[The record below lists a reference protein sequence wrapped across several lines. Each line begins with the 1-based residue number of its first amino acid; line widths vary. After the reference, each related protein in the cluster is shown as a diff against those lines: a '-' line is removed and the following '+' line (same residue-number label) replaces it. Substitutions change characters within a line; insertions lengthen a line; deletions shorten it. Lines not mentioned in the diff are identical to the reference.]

1 MVAVS
6 LKKFF
11 QAEDGI
17 RDAQESRGLGDVYK
31 RQPIILIVVLLT
43 AACGHDPGG
52 KDKIA
57 VIDWDKAFSAHPKQ
71 TVLKQGEAELQK
83 LLRYREEQAEI
94 AKTQIAGLTR
104 LQQLKQNSKANFLD
118 AGFQTQMYAAEA
130 KERKKLLDAYDAAV
144 KEADAALAEQEKELE
159 DAYQLKIL
167 NLRLRLEAIKMRP
180 AEREV
185 VQNELNQVQSEREQQ
200 RQQILAAKNKI
211 IGAKM
216 EPLVVETQARLK
228 QHAEQLQQ
236 EMQGDMSGVLSKDQ
250 SDLAKVPEALTKAMA
265 AIDKQAD
272 KLQESNEKL
281 RAGIRN
287 DIESN
292 VIKLAHERQYTIVF
306 HSVKV
311 NIKADDITDDVVKA
325 LQNMK

>member
-1 MVAVS
+1 MRW
-6 LKKFF
+6 LT
-11 QAEDGI
+11 
-17 RDAQESRGLGDVYK
+17 
-31 RQPIILIVVLLT
+31 PIILIVVLLT

-71 TVLKQGEAELQK
+71 TVLKQDEAELQK

-200 RQQILAAKNKI
+200 RQQILAEKNKI

-216 EPLVVETQARLK
+216 EPLVAETQARLK

-250 SDLAKVPEALTKAMA
+250 SDLAKVPEALIKAMA

>member
-1 MVAVS
+1 MRW
-6 LKKFF
+6 LT
-11 QAEDGI
+11 
-17 RDAQESRGLGDVYK
+17 
-31 RQPIILIVVLLT
+31 PIILIVVLLT

-167 NLRLRLEAIKMRP
+167 NFRLRLEAIKMRP

-200 RQQILAAKNKI
+200 RQQILAAKNQI

-216 EPLVVETQARLK
+216 EPLVAETQARLK

>member
-1 MVAVS
+1 MRW
-6 LKKFF
+6 LT
-11 QAEDGI
+11 
-17 RDAQESRGLGDVYK
+17 
-31 RQPIILIVVLLT
+31 PIILIVVLLT

-52 KDKIA
+52 KDKID

-104 LQQLKQNSKANFLD
+104 LQQLKQNSKANFMD

-167 NLRLRLEAIKMRP
+167 NFRLRLEAIKMRP

>member
-1 MVAVS
+1 MRW
-6 LKKFF
+6 LT
-11 QAEDGI
+11 
-17 RDAQESRGLGDVYK
+17 
-31 RQPIILIVVLLT
+31 PIILIVVLLT

-83 LLRYREEQAEI
+83 LLRYRDEQAEI

-130 KERKKLLDAYDAAV
+130 KERKKLLDAYDSAV

-185 VQNELNQVQSEREQQ
+185 VQNELNKVQSEREQQ

-216 EPLVVETQARLK
+216 EPLVAETQARLK

-236 EMQGDMSGVLSKDQ
+236 EMQGDMSVVLSKDQ
-250 SDLAKVPEALTKAMA
+250 SDLAKVPEALTTAMA

-281 RAGIRN
+281 KDSIRN

>member
-1 MVAVS
+1 MRW
-6 LKKFF
+6 LT
-11 QAEDGI
+11 
-17 RDAQESRGLGDVYK
+17 
-31 RQPIILIVVLLT
+31 PIILIVVLLT

-104 LQQLKQNSKANFLD
+104 LQQLKQNSKANFMD

-167 NLRLRLEAIKMRP
+167 NFRLRLEAIKMRP

-250 SDLAKVPEALTKAMA
+250 SDLAKVPEALNKAMA

>member
-1 MVAVS
+1 MRW
-6 LKKFF
+6 LT
-11 QAEDGI
+11 
-17 RDAQESRGLGDVYK
+17 
-31 RQPIILIVVLLT
+31 PIILIVVLLT

-83 LLRYREEQAEI
+83 LLRYREEHAEI

-104 LQQLKQNSKANFLD
+104 LQQLKQNSKANFMD

-167 NLRLRLEAIKMRP
+167 NFRLRLEAIKMRP

>member
-1 MVAVS
+1 MRWLV
-6 LKKFF
+6 
-11 QAEDGI
+11 
-17 RDAQESRGLGDVYK
+17 
-31 RQPIILIVVLLT
+31 PIILIVVLLT
-43 AACGHDPGG
+43 AACGNDPGG

-57 VIDWDKAFSAHPKQ
+57 VIDWEKAFNAHPKQ

-83 LLRYREEQAEI
+83 LLRYRDEQAEI

-130 KERKKLLDAYDAAV
+130 KERKKLLDAYDSAV
-144 KEADAALAEQEKELE
+144 KEADVALAEQEKELE

-200 RQQILAAKNKI
+200 RQLILAAKNKI

-216 EPLVVETQARLK
+216 EPLVAETQARLK

-236 EMQGDMSGVLSKDQ
+236 EMQGDMSVVLSKDQ
-250 SDLAKVPEALTKAMA
+250 SDLAKVPEALTTAMA

-281 RAGIRN
+281 KDSIRN

>member
-1 MVAVS
+1 MRW
-6 LKKFF
+6 LT
-11 QAEDGI
+11 
-17 RDAQESRGLGDVYK
+17 
-31 RQPIILIVVLLT
+31 PIILIVVLLT

-83 LLRYREEQAEI
+83 LLRCREEQAEI

-167 NLRLRLEAIKMRP
+167 NFRLRLEAIKMRP

-211 IGAKM
+211 IGTKM
-216 EPLVVETQARLK
+216 EPLVAETQARLK

>member
-1 MVAVS
+1 MRW
-6 LKKFF
+6 LT
-11 QAEDGI
+11 
-17 RDAQESRGLGDVYK
+17 
-31 RQPIILIVVLLT
+31 PIILIVVLLT

-104 LQQLKQNSKANFLD
+104 LKQNSKANFMD

-167 NLRLRLEAIKMRP
+167 NFRLRLEAIKMRP

>member
-1 MVAVS
+1 MRW
-6 LKKFF
+6 LT
-11 QAEDGI
+11 
-17 RDAQESRGLGDVYK
+17 
-31 RQPIILIVVLLT
+31 PIILIVVLLT

-104 LQQLKQNSKANFLD
+104 LQQLKQNSKANFMD

-167 NLRLRLEAIKMRP
+167 NFRLRLEAIKMRP

-200 RQQILAAKNKI
+200 RQQILAEKNKI

>member
-1 MVAVS
+1 MRW
-6 LKKFF
+6 LT
-11 QAEDGI
+11 
-17 RDAQESRGLGDVYK
+17 
-31 RQPIILIVVLLT
+31 PIILIVVLLT

-104 LQQLKQNSKANFLD
+104 LQQLKQNSKANFMD

-167 NLRLRLEAIKMRP
+167 NFRLRLEAIKMRP

-311 NIKADDITDDVVKA
+311 NIKADDITDDVEKA

>member
-1 MVAVS
+1 MRW
-6 LKKFF
+6 LT
-11 QAEDGI
+11 
-17 RDAQESRGLGDVYK
+17 
-31 RQPIILIVVLLT
+31 PIILIVVLLT

-104 LQQLKQNSKANFLD
+104 LQQLKQNSKANFMD

-130 KERKKLLDAYDAAV
+130 NERKKLLDAYDEAV

-167 NLRLRLEAIKMRP
+167 NFRLRLEAIKMRP

>member
-1 MVAVS
+1 MRW
-6 LKKFF
+6 LT
-11 QAEDGI
+11 
-17 RDAQESRGLGDVYK
+17 
-31 RQPIILIVVLLT
+31 PIILIVVLLT

-57 VIDWDKAFSAHPKQ
+57 VIAWDKAFSAHPKQ
-71 TVLKQGEAELQK
+71 TALKQGEAELQK

-185 VQNELNQVQSEREQQ
+185 VQNELNQVQYEREQQ

-211 IGAKM
+211 IGVKM
-216 EPLVVETQARLK
+216 EPLVAETQARLK

-250 SDLAKVPEALTKAMA
+250 SDLSKVPEALTKAMA

>member
-1 MVAVS
+1 MRW
-6 LKKFF
+6 LT
-11 QAEDGI
+11 
-17 RDAQESRGLGDVYK
+17 
-31 RQPIILIVVLLT
+31 PIILIVVLLT

-71 TVLKQGEAELQK
+71 TVLKQDEAELQK

-167 NLRLRLEAIKMRP
+167 NFRLRLEAIKMRP

-211 IGAKM
+211 IGTKM
-216 EPLVVETQARLK
+216 EPLVAETQARLK

>member
-1 MVAVS
+1 MRW
-6 LKKFF
+6 LT
-11 QAEDGI
+11 
-17 RDAQESRGLGDVYK
+17 
-31 RQPIILIVVLLT
+31 PIILIVVLLT

-104 LQQLKQNSKANFLD
+104 LQQLKQNSKANFMD

-211 IGAKM
+211 IGTKM
-216 EPLVVETQARLK
+216 EPLVAETQARLK

-292 VIKLAHERQYTIVF
+292 VIKLAHERQYTIIF

>member
-1 MVAVS
+1 MRW
-6 LKKFF
+6 LT
-11 QAEDGI
+11 
-17 RDAQESRGLGDVYK
+17 
-31 RQPIILIVVLLT
+31 PIILIVVLLT

-200 RQQILAAKNKI
+200 RQQILAEKNKI

-216 EPLVVETQARLK
+216 EPLVAETQARLK

-272 KLQESNEKL
+272 KLKESNEKL

>member
-1 MVAVS
+1 MRW
-6 LKKFF
+6 LT
-11 QAEDGI
+11 
-17 RDAQESRGLGDVYK
+17 
-31 RQPIILIVVLLT
+31 PIILIVVLLT

-104 LQQLKQNSKANFLD
+104 LQQLKQNSKANFMD

-211 IGAKM
+211 IGTKM
-216 EPLVVETQARLK
+216 EPLVAETQARLK

-265 AIDKQAD
+265 AIDKKAD

>member
-1 MVAVS
+1 MRW
-6 LKKFF
+6 LT
-11 QAEDGI
+11 
-17 RDAQESRGLGDVYK
+17 
-31 RQPIILIVVLLT
+31 PIILIVVLLT

-104 LQQLKQNSKANFLD
+104 LQQLKQNSKANFMD

-228 QHAEQLQQ
+228 QHTEQLQQ

>member
-1 MVAVS
+1 MRW
-6 LKKFF
+6 LT
-11 QAEDGI
+11 
-17 RDAQESRGLGDVYK
+17 
-31 RQPIILIVVLLT
+31 PIILIVVLLT

-71 TVLKQGEAELQK
+71 TVLKQGKAELQK

-200 RQQILAAKNKI
+200 RQQILAEKNKI

-216 EPLVVETQARLK
+216 EPLVAETQARLK

>member
-1 MVAVS
+1 MRWLV
-6 LKKFF
+6 
-11 QAEDGI
+11 
-17 RDAQESRGLGDVYK
+17 
-31 RQPIILIVVLLT
+31 PIILIVVLLT

-200 RQQILAAKNKI
+200 RQQILAEKNKI

-216 EPLVVETQARLK
+216 EPLVAETQARLK

>member
-1 MVAVS
+1 MGS
-6 LKKFF
+6 
-11 QAEDGI
+11 EMCI
-17 RDAQESRGLGDVYK
+17 RDR
-31 RQPIILIVVLLT
+31 LT

-104 LQQLKQNSKANFLD
+104 LQQLKQNSKANFMD

-167 NLRLRLEAIKMRP
+167 NFRLRLEAIKMRP

-281 RAGIRN
+281 RAGILN

>member
-1 MVAVS
+1 MRW
-6 LKKFF
+6 LT
-11 QAEDGI
+11 
-17 RDAQESRGLGDVYK
+17 
-31 RQPIILIVVLLT
+31 PIILIVVLLT

-104 LQQLKQNSKANFLD
+104 LQQLKQNSKANFMD

-200 RQQILAAKNKI
+200 RQQILAEKNKI

-216 EPLVVETQARLK
+216 EPLVAETQARLK

-325 LQNMK
+325 LLNMK

>member
-1 MVAVS
+1 MRW
-6 LKKFF
+6 LT
-11 QAEDGI
+11 
-17 RDAQESRGLGDVYK
+17 
-31 RQPIILIVVLLT
+31 PIILIVVLLT

-104 LQQLKQNSKANFLD
+104 LQQLKQNSKANFMD

-200 RQQILAAKNKI
+200 RQQILTAKNKI

-216 EPLVVETQARLK
+216 EPLVAETQARLK

>member
-1 MVAVS
+1 MRW
-6 LKKFF
+6 LT
-11 QAEDGI
+11 
-17 RDAQESRGLGDVYK
+17 
-31 RQPIILIVVLLT
+31 PIILIVVLLT

-211 IGAKM
+211 IGTKM
-216 EPLVVETQARLK
+216 EPLVAETQARLK

-250 SDLAKVPEALTKAMA
+250 SDLAKVPEALTKATA

>member
-1 MVAVS
+1 MRW
-6 LKKFF
+6 LT
-11 QAEDGI
+11 
-17 RDAQESRGLGDVYK
+17 
-31 RQPIILIVVLLT
+31 PIILIVVLLT

-104 LQQLKQNSKANFLD
+104 LQQLKQNSKANFMD

-167 NLRLRLEAIKMRP
+167 NFRLRLEAIKMRP

-211 IGAKM
+211 IDAKM

>member
-1 MVAVS
+1 MRW
-6 LKKFF
+6 LT
-11 QAEDGI
+11 
-17 RDAQESRGLGDVYK
+17 
-31 RQPIILIVVLLT
+31 PIILIVVLLT

-104 LQQLKQNSKANFLD
+104 LQQMKQNSKANFMD

-211 IGAKM
+211 IGTKM
-216 EPLVVETQARLK
+216 EPLVAETQARLK

>member
-1 MVAVS
+1 MRW
-6 LKKFF
+6 LT
-11 QAEDGI
+11 
-17 RDAQESRGLGDVYK
+17 
-31 RQPIILIVVLLT
+31 PIILIVVLLN

-104 LQQLKQNSKANFLD
+104 LQQLKQNSKANFMD

-167 NLRLRLEAIKMRP
+167 NFRLRLEAIKMRP

-211 IGAKM
+211 IGTKM
-216 EPLVVETQARLK
+216 EPLVAETQARLK

>member
-1 MVAVS
+1 MRW
-6 LKKFF
+6 LT
-11 QAEDGI
+11 
-17 RDAQESRGLGDVYK
+17 
-31 RQPIILIVVLLT
+31 PIILIVVLLT

-144 KEADAALAEQEKELE
+144 KEADDALAEQEKELE

-216 EPLVVETQARLK
+216 EPLVAETQARLK

>member
-1 MVAVS
+1 MRW
-6 LKKFF
+6 LT
-11 QAEDGI
+11 
-17 RDAQESRGLGDVYK
+17 
-31 RQPIILIVVLLT
+31 PIILIVVLLT

-167 NLRLRLEAIKMRP
+167 NFRLRLEAIKMRP

-211 IGAKM
+211 IGTKM
-216 EPLVVETQARLK
+216 EPLVAETQARLK

-236 EMQGDMSGVLSKDQ
+236 EKQGDMSGVLSKDQ

>member
-1 MVAVS
+1 MRW
-6 LKKFF
+6 LT
-11 QAEDGI
+11 
-17 RDAQESRGLGDVYK
+17 
-31 RQPIILIVVLLT
+31 PIILIVVLLT

-211 IGAKM
+211 IGTKM
-216 EPLVVETQARLK
+216 EPLVAETQARLK

-250 SDLAKVPEALTKAMA
+250 SDLAKVPEALTKAMV

>member
-1 MVAVS
+1 MRW
-6 LKKFF
+6 LT
-11 QAEDGI
+11 
-17 RDAQESRGLGDVYK
+17 
-31 RQPIILIVVLLT
+31 PIILIVVLLT

-104 LQQLKQNSKANFLD
+104 LQQLKQNSKANFMD

-167 NLRLRLEAIKMRP
+167 NFRLRLEAIKMRP

-272 KLQESNEKL
+272 KLQESNGKL

>member
-1 MVAVS
+1 MRW
-6 LKKFF
+6 LT
-11 QAEDGI
+11 
-17 RDAQESRGLGDVYK
+17 
-31 RQPIILIVVLLT
+31 PIILIVVLLT

-104 LQQLKQNSKANFLD
+104 LQQLKQNSKANFMD

-144 KEADAALAEQEKELE
+144 KEADAALGEQEKELE

-167 NLRLRLEAIKMRP
+167 NFRLRLEAIKMRP

>member
-1 MVAVS
+1 MRW
-6 LKKFF
+6 LT
-11 QAEDGI
+11 
-17 RDAQESRGLGDVYK
+17 
-31 RQPIILIVVLLT
+31 PIILIVVLLT

-104 LQQLKQNSKANFLD
+104 LQQLKQNSKANFMD

-167 NLRLRLEAIKMRP
+167 NFRLRLEAIKMRP

-216 EPLVVETQARLK
+216 EPLMVETQARLK

>member
-1 MVAVS
+1 MRW
-6 LKKFF
+6 LT
-11 QAEDGI
+11 
-17 RDAQESRGLGDVYK
+17 
-31 RQPIILIVVLLT
+31 PIILIVVLLT

-104 LQQLKQNSKANFLD
+104 LQQLKQNSKANFMD

-185 VQNELNQVQSEREQQ
+185 VQNELNQVQFEREQQ

-216 EPLVVETQARLK
+216 EPLVAETQARLK

>member
-1 MVAVS
+1 MRW
-6 LKKFF
+6 LT
-11 QAEDGI
+11 
-17 RDAQESRGLGDVYK
+17 
-31 RQPIILIVVLLT
+31 PIILIVVLLT

-83 LLRYREEQAEI
+83 LLRYRDEQAEI

-130 KERKKLLDAYDAAV
+130 KERKKLLDAYDSAV

-185 VQNELNQVQSEREQQ
+185 VQNELNKVQSEREQQ
-200 RQQILAAKNKI
+200 RQLILAAKNKI

-216 EPLVVETQARLK
+216 EPLVAETQARLK

-236 EMQGDMSGVLSKDQ
+236 EMQGDMSVVLSKDQ
-250 SDLAKVPEALTKAMA
+250 SDLAKVPEALTTAMA

-281 RAGIRN
+281 KDSIRN

-311 NIKADDITDDVVKA
+311 NIKADDITDDVVKV

>member
-1 MVAVS
+1 MRW
-6 LKKFF
+6 LT
-11 QAEDGI
+11 
-17 RDAQESRGLGDVYK
+17 
-31 RQPIILIVVLLT
+31 PIILIVVLLT

-104 LQQLKQNSKANFLD
+104 LQQLKQNSKANFMD

-180 AEREV
+180 AEREI

-216 EPLVVETQARLK
+216 EPLVAETQARLK

>member
-1 MVAVS
+1 MRW
-6 LKKFF
+6 LT
-11 QAEDGI
+11 
-17 RDAQESRGLGDVYK
+17 
-31 RQPIILIVVLLT
+31 PIILIVVLLT
-43 AACGHDPGG
+43 AACGHDQGG

-83 LLRYREEQAEI
+83 LLRYRDEQAEI

-130 KERKKLLDAYDAAV
+130 KERKKLLDAYDSAV

-185 VQNELNQVQSEREQQ
+185 VQNELNKVQSEREQQ
-200 RQQILAAKNKI
+200 RQLILAAKNKI

-216 EPLVVETQARLK
+216 EPLVAETQARLK

-236 EMQGDMSGVLSKDQ
+236 EMQGDMSVVLSKDQ
-250 SDLAKVPEALTKAMA
+250 SDLAKVPEALTTAMA

-281 RAGIRN
+281 KDSIRN

>member
-1 MVAVS
+1 MRW
-6 LKKFF
+6 LT
-11 QAEDGI
+11 
-17 RDAQESRGLGDVYK
+17 
-31 RQPIILIVVLLT
+31 PIILIVVLLT

-211 IGAKM
+211 IGTKM
-216 EPLVVETQARLK
+216 EPLVAETQARLK

-292 VIKLAHERQYTIVF
+292 VIKLAHERQYTIVS

>member
-1 MVAVS
+1 MRW
-6 LKKFF
+6 LT
-11 QAEDGI
+11 
-17 RDAQESRGLGDVYK
+17 
-31 RQPIILIVVLLT
+31 PIILIVVLLT

-200 RQQILAAKNKI
+200 RQQILAVKNKI
-211 IGAKM
+211 IGTKM
-216 EPLVVETQARLK
+216 EPLVAETQARLK